1 MNNLAI
7 INDIKDVI
15 TLDQQK
21 VTDYLA
27 KLREEFLKQPGDIST
42 EDGRKQIA
50 SNAYA
55 VARAKTAIDKEGE
68 KLKEDAAAKV
78 KAVNAERKRI
88 WEEMEKI
95 QHEIRKPLTEWE
107 EKDAKRVAD
116 HQSSLDIIINAP
128 FFPDVDLHPDDIRS
142 RILTLENSNREW
154 EEFSNRAEA
163 AKNDSLAS
171 LKMMLTK
178 REKEIS
184 DAAELARLR
193 EEEEKRKQKEQED
206 KIAREAAEGAR
217 IEAERIAKAAADKA
231 ATEAEAE
238 RLRIVAEKESAERA
252 AREAQE
258 RADKAEADRI
268 AAITKAETD
277 RLAAEKKAG
286 EDNHAHKKKINNEAA
301 AAFSEL
307 IGPPFADEG
316 GREIVAAI
324 AQGKIPHVKINY

>member
-1 MNNLAI
+1 VKLSKRIEQQKGTARMNNLAI

-42 EDGRKQIA
+42 EEGRKQIA

-78 KAVNAERKRI
+78 RAVNAERKRI
-88 WEEMEKI
+88 WDEMEKI

-107 EKDAKRVAD
+107 EKDAKRVGE
-116 HQSSLDIIINAP
+116 HQAALDLIINATL
-128 FFPDVDLHPDDIRS
+128 FPAGDLHPDDIRA

-163 AKNDSLAS
+163 AKNDSLAA
-171 LKMMLTK
+171 LKIMLAK
-178 REKEIS
+178 REKEIADS
-184 DAAELARLR
+184 AELARLR
-193 EEEEKRKQKEQED
+193 EAEEQR
-206 KIAREAAEGAR
+206 
-217 IEAERIAKAAADKA
+217 
-231 ATEAEAE
+231 
-238 RLRIVAEKESAERA
+238 
-252 AREAQE
+252 
-258 RADKAEADRI
+258 KAEQAAKDR
-268 AAITKAETD
+268 E
-277 RLAAEKKAG
+277 EN
-286 EDNHAHKKKINNEAA
+286 EAHNKKINNAA
-301 AAFSEL
+301 ATAIKTILETVIFKDGE
-307 IGPPFADEG
+307 ADLVSTA
-316 GREIVAAI
+316 RAIVVAI